1 MTAPSGTGSGLADLS
16 YTDLQGRT
24 VFGSDG
30 SKIGKIAD
38 LYDDDSGGTPIFA
51 TVHTGMFGSKTTFV
65 PMTQAQLQGDD
76 IHVPYT
82 KDVVKGAPSVEA
94 DAEVSPQEEQEIFS
108 YYGLGGSAGSAGS
121 AGHDTAG
128 HETAGM
134 GSTAGTAG
142 AGADLDR
149 DGVADSQ
156 ERGTAAGAG
165 GAAGT
170 VGHDTS
176 GPTTDH
182 AMTRSEEQL
191 RVGTQNVEAGR
202 ARLRKY
208 VVTENVTQTVPVS
221 HEEVRIEREP
231 ITEAN
236 RPAATDGP
244 AISEEEHEVVLH
256 AEQPVVQKE
265 AVPVER
271 VRLDTQT
278 VTEQQQVS
286 DEVRKEQIETDGD
299 VYPGTDAGRTE
310 RDRTR

>member
-1 MTAPSGTGSGLADLS
+1 MTAPTGTGSGLAGLS
-16 YTDLQGRT
+16 YTELQGRT

-38 LYDDDSGGTPIFA
+38 LYDDDSGGAPVFA
-51 TVHTGMFGSKTTFV
+51 TVHTGLFGAKTTFV

-82 KDVVKGAPSVEA
+82 KDVVKGAPSIEA
-94 DAEVSPQEEQEIFS
+94 DAEISPQEEQEIFS
-108 YYGLGGSAGSAGS
+108 YYGLGSGSGSGRTGTVGMAGGGGTETRDFGTAATEG
-121 AGHDTAG
+121 TAG
-128 HETAGM
+128 TPGRDHGVTETAGAT
-134 GSTAGTAG
+134 GFAG
-142 AGADLDR
+142 A
-149 DGVADSQ
+149 
-156 ERGTAAGAG
+156 
-165 GAAGT
+165 

-176 GPTTDH
+176 GPTTDQ

-286 DEVRKEQIETDGD
+286 DEIRKEQIETDGD
-299 VYPGTDAGRTE
+299 VYPGSEAGRTE